1 MTACGTDYFDQ
12 SLSNRSYIVL
22 YAIACY
28 FLPLALII
36 YSYFFIVQVKNKNL
50 KLFFNSIQH
59 WSITFEGNKLFNLFF
74 DS

>member
-36 YSYFFIVQVKNKNL
+36 YSYFFIVQVKKIKIIL
-50 KLFFNSIQH
+50 LFNSTLI
-59 WSITFEGNKLFNLFF
+59 
-74 DS
+74 DSTGR